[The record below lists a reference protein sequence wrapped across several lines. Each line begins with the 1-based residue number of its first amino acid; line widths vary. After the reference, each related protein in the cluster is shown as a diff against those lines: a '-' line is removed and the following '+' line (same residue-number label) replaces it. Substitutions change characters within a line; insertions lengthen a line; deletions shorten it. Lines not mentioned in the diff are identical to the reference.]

1 MVWGQLL
8 VGALAGMAAGTILA
22 FLSHLA
28 PRFGA
33 GNFVQSKDIPKLFGK
48 PISLREAYLVGL
60 FAHLSLSAF
69 FGLAFAVLVEL
80 GWLPGYQY
88 VPMLLFVIGLTLVI
102 GLIIMPLEGEGIFG
116 RKRDAWFIID
126 ALLTNLFWGHLFLLL
141 VRLWVAR

>member
-33 GNFVQSKDIPKLFGK
+33 GNFIQSKDIPKLFGK
-48 PISLREAYLVGL
+48 PISRREAYLVGL

-69 FGLAFAVLVEL
+69 FGLAFAVFVEL

-88 VPMLLFVIGLTLVI
+88 VPMLLFVIGLTLVV
-102 GLIIMPLEGEGIFG
+102 GFIIMPLEGDGIFG
-116 RKRDAWFIID
+116 RKRDSWFMID
-126 ALLTNLFWGHLFLLL
+126 ALVTNMILGHLFLLL
-141 VRLWVAR
+141 MRLWMVR